1 MTCGLEQAAVDHL
14 FGAVQQTQSP
24 LEILRNQI
32 YRQHSSLT
40 EVFRSF
46 DVDCDGYMVKTPPL
60 PGVSTAFVADA
71 ACTWRVSRARTS
83 SCSACQATARASPKP
98 WATPANSTC
107 PSATSRRSS
116 RRWTRREPGLSFT
129 VLCLSLSFSL
139 PSTVFHCPSTVLFTA
154 PFTAV
159 HCPFHCPIHRRSLSF
174 HRLSP
179 RFCCSFVDFAG
190 FSEVIDERLPADWDS
205 EIVTEMQKV
214 LYKKG

>member
-139 PSTVFHCPSTVLFTA
+139 PSTVFHCPLSFAVLFTA
-154 PFTAV
+154 FHRLSLSI
-159 HCPFHCPIHRRSLSF
+159 HCPFYCPIHRRSLSF
-174 HRLSP
+174 SLPHSP
-179 RFCCSFVDFAG
+179 PFTV
-190 FSEVIDERLPADWDS
+190 LPPPFTA
-205 EIVTEMQKV
+205 V
-214 LYKKG
+214 LLQLCGLRRVLRGDR